1 VADGIGRRAF
11 LGSGLAAGV
20 AGTIGPVSLAAS
32 RPRKP
37 ASLAPPDFE
46 LEEAT
51 IADLRR
57 KMESGEHTAHSLT
70 EAYLARIEGLDG
82 DGPALRALLET
93 NPDALEVAGE
103 LDAERRAGH
112 VRGALHGI
120 PVLLKDNLET
130 ADRMETTAG
139 SLALLGAR
147 PGRDAFAAGRLREA
161 GAVIL
166 GKANLSE
173 WANFRSTASSSG
185 WSARGGQAKN
195 PYALDR
201 TPCGSSSGSGT
212 AVAANLCAVAVG
224 TETDG
229 SIVCPSSAN
238 SIVGIK
244 PTLGLVSR
252 SGIVPLSHSQDTA
265 GPMARTVADAALLLG
280 AMAGA
285 DPADPVTA
293 ESRGHLHEDY
303 TRFLDPRGLEG
314 ARIGI
319 PRERFFGYSEEADR
333 TAESAIDALREAG
346 AVLVD
351 PVALPHAGEY
361 DDSEY
366 EVLLYEFKA
375 DLNAYLTGRPGPPVR
390 SLSDLIRFNEERR
403 DEEMPFFGQE
413 IFVQAEA
420 KGPLTEAVYLEALEK
435 NHRLSRAEGID
446 HVMDQHRLDA
456 LFAPTTSPPWTID
469 LVNGDHGLG
478 GCSTPAAV
486 AGYPHVTVPAGYAF
500 GLPVGVSFFGRAWSE
515 PVLIRLAYAFEQTTR
530 ARRPPRF
537 AATAELVVP

>member
-1 VADGIGRRAF
+1 VADGIGRRVF

-20 AGTIGPVSLAAS
+20 AGTIGPFSLAAS

-57 KMESGEHTAHSLT
+57 KMESGEHTARSLT

-224 TETDG
+224 RFEGFWELKLNPWDK
-229 SIVCPSSAN
+229 AA
-238 SIVGIK
+238 GI
-244 PTLGLVSR
+244 LLV
-252 SGIVPLSHSQDTA
+252 T
-265 GPMARTVADAALLLG
+265 
-280 AMAGA
+280 
-285 DPADPVTA
+285 
-293 ESRGHLHEDY
+293 
-303 TRFLDPRGLEG
+303 
-314 ARIGI
+314 
-319 PRERFFGYSEEADR
+319 
-333 TAESAIDALREAG
+333 EAG
-346 AVLVD
+346 GKVTDL
-351 PVALPHAGEY
+351 AG
-361 DDSEY
+361 
-366 EVLLYEFKA
+366 
-375 DLNAYLTGRPGPPVR
+375 NPC
-390 SLSDLIRFNEERR
+390 SLFEDEICASNGLIH
-403 DEEMPFFGQE
+403 
-413 IFVQAEA
+413 EA
-420 KGPLTEAVYLEALEK
+420 
-435 NHRLSRAEGID
+435 
-446 HVMDQHRLDA
+446 M
-456 LFAPTTSPPWTID
+456 
-469 LVNGDHGLG
+469 
-478 GCSTPAAV
+478 
-486 AGYPHVTVPAGYAF
+486 
-500 GLPVGVSFFGRAWSE
+500 LPV
-515 PVLIRLAYAFEQTTR
+515 
-530 ARRPPRF
+530 F
-537 AATAELVVP
+537 AEIMTERK

>member
-1 VADGIGRRAF
+1 M
-11 LGSGLAAGV
+11 AGV
-20 AGTIGPVSLAAS
+20 IGPIPLGASRLGKAAS
-32 RPRKP
+32 FIRR
-37 ASLAPPDFE
+37 DFD

-51 IADLRR
+51 IDDLQAR
-57 KMESGEHTAHSLT
+57 MASGEHTARSLT
-70 EAYLARIEGLDG
+70 EAYLARIEELDR
-82 DGPALRALLET
+82 DGPALHAILET
-93 NPDALEVAGE
+93 NPDALEVADE
-103 LDAERRAGH
+103 RDAERRAGR
-112 VRGALHGI
+112 VRGGLHGV
-120 PVLLKDNLET
+120 PVLLKDNIET

-147 PGRDAFAAGRLREA
+147 PDRDAFTAARLREA

-185 WSARGGQAKN
+185 WSARGGQARN

-252 SGIVPLSHSQDTA
+252 AGIVPLSHSQDTA
-265 GPMARTVADAALLLG
+265 GPMARTVADAAILLG
-280 AMAGA
+280 ALAGA
-285 DPADPVTA
+285 DPADPATA
-293 ESRGHLHEDY
+293 ESRGRLHEDY

-319 PRERFFGYSEEADR
+319 VREKLFGYSEEADR
-333 TAESAIDALREAG
+333 IAEAAIEALREAG

-351 PVALPHAGEY
+351 PVVLPHAGEY
-361 DDSEY
+361 EDSEY
-366 EVLLYEFKA
+366 EVLLYDFKA
-375 DLNAYLTGRPGPPVR
+375 DLNAYLAGRPGAPVR
-390 SLSDLIRFNEERR
+390 TLADLIRFNEDRR
-403 DEEMPFFGQE
+403 GEEMPFFGQE
-413 IFVQAEA
+413 IFAQAEE
-420 KGPLTEAVYLEALEK
+420 KGPLSEAAYLEALEK

-446 HVMDQHRLDA
+446 HVMDEHRLDA

-478 GCSTPAAV
+478 GSSTPAAV

-515 PVLIRLAYAFEQTTR
+515 PVLIRLAHAFEQATK

-537 AATAELVVP
+537 AATAKLEAS